1 MFAYCEFICI
11 FATSKQ
17 SNNEQ
22 QNKKVTKMEKVKNQV
37 NITTCRMFTNN
48 KTKFNKNLN
57 DMEKSKITIDM
68 MDTET
73 KECIALLRAVIEQ
86 RTMFDYL
93 TYKFTISETRLKSIY
108 NAFDNLQEQ
117 LSELVKDSFDK
128 NELAKL
134 IYQQEEEK
142 EE

>member
-1 MFAYCEFICI
+1 
-11 FATSKQ
+11 
-17 SNNEQ
+17 
-22 QNKKVTKMEKVKNQV
+22 MEKVKNQV

-128 NELAKL
+128 NELSRL